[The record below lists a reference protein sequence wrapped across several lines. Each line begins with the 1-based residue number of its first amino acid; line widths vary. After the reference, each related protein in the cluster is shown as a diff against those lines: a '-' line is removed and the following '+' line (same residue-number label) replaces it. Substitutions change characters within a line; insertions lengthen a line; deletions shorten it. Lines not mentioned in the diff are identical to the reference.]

1 LPSDHHV
8 DLAEMDDPSPGVLER
23 AEELWF
29 KDGNIVL
36 RAEDT
41 VFRLYKGI
49 LAANSSVFH
58 TMLDLPQSA
67 VNHEEMYEDCPLV
80 HMPDSA
86 YETREFLKAMCLK
99 FVTLVSCVWTP

>member
-1 LPSDHHV
+1 LPSDHHI
-8 DLAEMDDPSPGVLER
+8 DLADIMDESSPNVLKR

-36 RAEDT
+36 RADDT

-58 TMLDLPQSA
+58 TMLELPQSA
-67 VNHEEMYEDCPLV
+67 VNYEEMYEDCPLV
-80 HMPDSA
+80 NMSDSA
-86 YETREFLKAMCLK
+86 YEMREFLKAMCLK
-99 FVTLVSCVWTP
+99 FVTLVSCV